1 MPEALRAVPC
11 AASGTR
17 VERVLTQ
24 HPLATVFVLAFCI
37 RALNVTLLRGDGSFF
52 AEPDASTYWALGAAL
67 AKRDG
72 FWPALMA
79 MTDRMP
85 LYPLLLAAIR
95 NIAGDSPRAAAL
107 VQALIDAGT
116 CTLIAA
122 LGTLIS
128 PAVGLVAGV
137 LAAVSI
143 TLIVL
148 SSQMLTDTPF
158 LFLFT
163 LMLYASARF
172 LLRPSSVLSLIA
184 GLAGGLSIA
193 VRPGALLLL
202 TAAVPVVFIVAR
214 VRSKRLGAAFAATL
228 LFAIGAAAPIAPILG
243 RNMIHYR
250 TLSLTAQTG
259 THFAFWI
266 VPLAIERANGTPYQQ
281 SVDRLQALYK
291 ARLSEHDASFAADPF
306 RRAALLAQIGREE
319 MAQVPPLA
327 IVKAWLEGMIV
338 NFGAP
343 ALLDDPRVRALPK
356 PSYYATPGGS
366 LWQKASAYLFDDPG
380 LFQALM
386 LAGLAGM
393 LLFLVLEAI
402 GFVMLA
408 QTLPWA
414 AALAAAVLV
423 YFSLLNGPVIGPKYR
438 LPMEPILILLAAI
451 PLVPLVPKSGAYS
464 RKVRSDRAAQSVS
477 SLPSCGGGQG
487 RVVGVVPRGA
497 SLTPTPNPSPQ
508 GGGEPV
514 DS

>member
-172 LLRPSSVLSLIA
+172 LLRPSKGLALLA
-184 GLAGGLSIA
+184 GVAGGLSIA